1 LQIATINGEEID
13 GENMAR
19 EAALDDLYLGLTTL
33 ARRARDVG
41 DELHPGLSLVAYTLL
56 TQVDVTPGMRAA
68 DLAAHFCLDK
78 STVSRQLEQLISAG
92 LVGRDCEQPGRRGYA
107 LTLTTAGRQHLDA
120 AGHAV
125 RDRLAER
132 LTDWDDSDIDAFAKL
147 VTRFNLG
154 SSRLWAN
161 SAPYE
166 VGRMGNEVPV
176 RDAQ

>member
-1 LQIATINGEEID
+1 MT
-13 GENMAR
+13 R
-19 EAALDDLYLGLTTL
+19 EAALEDLYQGLSRL
-33 ARRARDVG
+33 VRRARDLG
-41 DELHPGLSLVAYTLL
+41 DDLHPGLSLVAYTLL
-56 TQVDVTPGMRAA
+56 AQIDVTPEARAA
-68 DLAAHFCLDK
+68 DLAAHFGLDK

-92 LVGRDCEQPGRRGYA
+92 LLGRDCEQPGRRGYA
-107 LTLTTAGRQHLDA
+107 LTLTAAGRQHLDA

-132 LTDWDDSDIDAFAKL
+132 LTDWDDRDIDAFAEL

-166 VGRMGNEVPV
+166 VARMGNAVPV